1 MARFGITDARLRAVG
16 FGFCAILC
24 LAVLSCGGGDG
35 APASGGSS
43 PGGTTP
49 ATGSNVVNVVVD
61 AGPTG
66 TTDSD
71 TNTLFTSVTVCVPG
85 STTSCQTIDHIQVD
99 TGSYGLRILSSVLTL
114 ALPVQTTSN
123 GEAIVEC
130 TQFVGDYSWGP
141 VALADL
147 QISGETASSIPIQVI
162 GDPHYATVPSA
173 CSSVGPPEDTVAQ
186 FGANGVLGIGTFAQD
201 CGPNCASDASI
212 GVYYACTAS
221 ACQGATLPLANQ
233 VTNPIVFFATDNNG
247 VIVQLPSVAAS
258 GAATVTGSMIFGVDT
273 ETNNKS
279 GSQTV
284 VTLAGSAGGSAGQS
298 PGSFTTVFDGSSLI
312 ESFLDTGSNGLFF
325 NSNLT
330 ICTESGL
337 ADFYCPSSTENLNAT
352 IEGQNGMSA
361 SVAFSVVPA
370 DTLSGADAAFSALA
384 GPYPDAQDTQTFD
397 WGLPFYFGRTV
408 YTVIEGATTAVG
420 NGPYVAF

>member
-1 MARFGITDARLRAVG
+1 
-16 FGFCAILC
+16 
-24 LAVLSCGGGDG
+24 
-35 APASGGSS
+35 
-43 PGGTTP
+43 
-49 ATGSNVVNVVVD
+49 
-61 AGPTG
+61 
-66 TTDSD
+66 
-71 TNTLFTSVTVCVPG
+71 
-85 STTSCQTIDHIQVD
+85 
-99 TGSYGLRILSSVLTL
+99 
-114 ALPVQTTSN
+114 
-123 GEAIVEC
+123 
-130 TQFVGDYSWGP
+130 

-233 VTNPIVFFATDNNG
+233 VTNPIVFFAIDNNG